1 MKGGRVPT
9 RLTCVVLLG
18 ISLVSTSAPA
28 QTISSPLSTLL
39 TQQQPTSILVP
50 DVPAAEATRD
60 TVSRLF
66 SIELSNLPV
75 ASSSGGFVYRLNPS
89 LGVVERASEGF
100 GPFFTERVLRNG
112 RGQGSIGL
120 SYQFANFSTLQG
132 ADLDAGT
139 FPTNAA
145 RTAGSGVPFS
155 VDTLS
160 LKLDSQT
167 TTVFTSY
174 GVTDRLAI
182 GGSVPFVKVHFSG
195 TRLRNEDG
203 RSTLQSS
210 QSGSAAGVGDI
221 TMNAR
226 YLLVG
231 AGLRGVSVGTDLRVP
246 SGRSEDLL
254 GSGKTLARFIGIGS
268 YEEGH
273 LSVNANAGYAV
284 GGASRETSWR
294 MAATFAAS
302 SRVTVVGEVLGQK
315 LSELSYV
322 QDVYQPHPLMPG
334 VETMRWLT
342 AQRGIVTTLLV
353 AGAKWNVARSWLL
366 NTNMLIRVTD
376 SGLRARVTP
385 AVSLDY
391 DFDR

>member
-1 MKGGRVPT
+1 MPT
-9 RLTCVVLLG
+9 RLIPVSSSCGLARLG
-18 ISLVSTSAPA
+18 VGRRAGA
-28 QTISSPLSTLL
+28 QTLSGQLSTLL

-112 RGQGSIGL
+112 RGQGSIGF

-145 RTAGSGVPFS
+145 RTAGSATPFS
-155 VDTLS
+155 IDTLS

-203 RSTLQSS
+203 RIDAAIEPVGLGHRRRRCHAERPLSVAGRGPQRRLGRHRPAAADGTQRRPAWDRDARRRDSS
-210 QSGSAAGVGDI
+210 ASGRTRKDTCRWRPTPATPSAAP
-221 TMNAR
+221 R
-226 YLLVG
+226 EKC
-231 AGLRGVSVGTDLRVP
+231 RGG
-246 SGRSEDLL
+246 
-254 GSGKTLARFIGIGS
+254 
-268 YEEGH
+268 
-273 LSVNANAGYAV
+273 
-284 GGASRETSWR
+284 WR
-294 MAATFAAS
+294 PRFAAS
-302 SRVTVVGEVLGQK
+302 SRVTFVGEVLGQK
-315 LSELSYV
+315 LSELNYV

-342 AQRGIVTTLLV
+342 AERGIVTTLLV
-353 AGAKWNVARSWLL
+353 AGAKWNLVRSWLL
-366 NTNMLIRVTD
+366 NTNVLIRVTD

>member
-1 MKGGRVPT
+1 VIHRP
-9 RLTCVVLLG
+9 VVL
-18 ISLVSTSAPA
+18 SLLVGSLIVAAVAAADA
-28 QTISSPLSTLL
+28 QTLSNQLSTLL

-66 SIELSNLPV
+66 SIELANLPV

-112 RGQGSIGL
+112 RGQASIGV
-120 SYQFANFSTLQG
+120 SYQFANFSSLQG
-132 ADLDAGT
+132 ADLGAGT

-145 RTAGSGVPFS
+145 RTAGSSVPFS

-160 LKLDSQT
+160 LKLDSQS

-174 GVTDRLAI
+174 GVSDRLAI
-182 GGSVPFVKVHFSG
+182 GGSVPFATVHFSG
-195 TRLRNEDG
+195 TRVRNEDG
-203 RSTLQSS
+203 RTTLQSS
-210 QSGSAAGVGDI
+210 QSGTATGVGDI
-221 TMNAR
+221 ALNAR
-226 YLLVG
+226 YLLMG
-231 AGLRGVSVGTDLRVP
+231 GGLRGVSVGTDLRLP
-246 SGRSEDLL
+246 TGSREDLL
-254 GSGKTLARFIGIGS
+254 GSGRTQARFIGIGS

-284 GGASRETSWR
+284 GGASREVSWR
-294 MAATFAAS
+294 MASTFAAS
-302 SRVTVVGEVLGQK
+302 SRVTIVGEVLGQK

-342 AQRGIVTTLLV
+342 AERGIVTTLLV

>member
-1 MKGGRVPT
+1 MSA
-9 RLTCVVLLG
+9 VVSG
-18 ISLVSTSAPA
+18 AQSL
-28 QTISSPLSTLL
+28 SSQLSTLL

-50 DVPAAEATRD
+50 DVPAADATRD

-112 RGQGSIGL
+112 RGQASIGL

-145 RTAGSGVPFS
+145 RTTGSSVPFS

-167 TTVFTSY
+167 TTVFASY
-174 GVTDRLAI
+174 GVSDRLAI
-182 GGSVPFVKVHFSG
+182 GGSVPFVTVHFSG

-210 QSGSAAGVGDI
+210 QSGTATGVGDI
-221 TMNAR
+221 AVNAR
-226 YLLVG
+226 YLLMGTGLKGVAVG
-231 AGLRGVSVGTDLRVP
+231 SDLRLP
-246 SGRSEDLL
+246 TGRREDLL
-254 GSGKTLARFIGIGS
+254 GSGRTSARFIGIGS
-268 YEEGH
+268 FEEGH

-284 GGASRETSWR
+284 GGASREVSWR
-294 MAATFAAS
+294 MASTFAAS

-385 AVSLDY
+385 AISLDY